1 MAHFTES
8 NYENAIIQLFT
19 DTLGYTHVYGPE
31 VERDYHSPL
40 YADELWPALRAVNP
54 GRSQAALVD
63 YCHLEQNLCV
73 EQL

>member
-1 MAHFTES
+1 MPFTES

-19 DTLGYTHVYGPE
+19 DTLGYAHVYGPE

-54 GRSQAALVD
+54 ECSQAALED
-63 YCHLEQNLCV
+63 YAYLERNLCV
-73 EQL
+73 ELL